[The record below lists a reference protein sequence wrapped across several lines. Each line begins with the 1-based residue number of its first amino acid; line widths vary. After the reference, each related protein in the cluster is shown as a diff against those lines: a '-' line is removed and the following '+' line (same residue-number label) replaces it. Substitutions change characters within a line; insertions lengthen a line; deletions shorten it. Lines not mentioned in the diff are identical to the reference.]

1 MKTFRENR
9 KVWDR
14 IYDKGDKILEVPDE
28 DLVRLIHYCFKQPQ
42 NKKLLDLGFGGGNN
56 LIYLLKK
63 GFNCYGCEISSSS
76 LKLTKRKLDNLNL
89 SAELRLLKDRLPYA
103 DHFFD
108 VVICWHVLYYND
120 QNSLNIMI
128 KEIKRV
134 LKKGGKLL
142 VTLIRENAEI
152 VYGADKIGE
161 NVYKV
166 NLPSQKGAIIY
177 VARDKQEIKKLF
189 NDFANLK
196 IGYSQWEF
204 DGEIGSHWIIYGEKL

>member
-1 MKTFRENR
+1 MKAFRENR
-9 KVWDR
+9 KVWNR
-14 IYDKGDKILEVPDE
+14 IYDEEDKILEVPDE
-28 DLVRLIHYCFKQPQ
+28 GLVRLIQYYFKQPQ
-42 NKKLLDLGFGGGNN
+42 NKKLLVLGFGGGNN

-76 LKLTKRKLDNLNL
+76 LELAKKKLDNLNL

-103 DHFFD
+103 DNFFD
-108 VVICWHVLYYND
+108 IVICWHVLYYND

-134 LKKGGKLL
+134 LKKKGKLL
-142 VTLIRENAEI
+142 VAYIRKNAEL
-152 VYGADKIGE
+152 VKGADKIGE

-166 NLPSQKGAIIY
+166 NIPSQKGAIIY
-177 VARDKQEIKKLF
+177 VVRGKQEIKKLF
-189 NDFANLK
+189 NNFGNLK

-204 DGEIGSHWIIYGEKL
+204 DGRTGSHWIIYGEKL